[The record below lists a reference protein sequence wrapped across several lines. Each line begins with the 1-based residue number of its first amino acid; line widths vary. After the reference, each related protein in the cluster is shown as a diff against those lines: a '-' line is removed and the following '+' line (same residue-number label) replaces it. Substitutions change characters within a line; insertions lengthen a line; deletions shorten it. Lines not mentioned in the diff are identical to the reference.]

1 MSATEMLPPVPPST
15 GGGSLPAQRRSRIER
30 ATLETRIDAS
40 LDFDGG
46 AITVRTGVPFLDHM
60 LDALGRH
67 GKLGI
72 EITCDGDAAMDP
84 HHTVE
89 DVGIVLGQA
98 LREALGDRR
107 GIARYGSAYAPLDE
121 ALARVVIDCSG
132 RPFLHYEVT
141 MPEAV
146 IGRDFAVSLVEEF
159 WRAMVVN
166 AGLTAHIDLIRARN
180 AHHAAEAIFKAGA
193 LALHA
198 ATRRTGD
205 PAAVPSTKGIL
216 A

>member
-1 MSATEMLPPVPPST
+1 VTVTEA
-15 GGGSLPAQRRSRIER
+15 GAGQRRSHVARS
-30 ATLETRIDAS
+30 TLETRIDAS
-40 LDFDGG
+40 VDLDGG
-46 AITVRTGVPFLDHM
+46 TVTVRSGVPFLDHM
-60 LDALGRH
+60 LEALGRH

-72 EITCDGDAAMDP
+72 EVSCDGDAAMYP

-98 LREALGDRR
+98 VREALGDRR
-107 GIARYGSAYAPLDE
+107 GIARYGHAYAPLDE

-132 RPFLHYEVT
+132 RPYLRYEAE
-141 MPEAV
+141 MPEPI
-146 IGRDFAVSLVEEF
+146 IGRDFAASLIEEF
-159 WRAMVVN
+159 WRAFVVN
-166 AGLTAHIDLIRARN
+166 AGMTAHIDLIRARN

-198 ATRRTGD
+198 ATRQTGD
-205 PAAVPSTKGIL
+205 PTTIPSTKGVL